1 MTTRNLYWAVGALT
15 LALIGF
21 AAFLLYDRLG
31 ALASQLGDFITRNVA
46 WGAPVLGLTT
56 FGESMVLIGG
66 FFPATALMLVAGGLI
81 ANGVLDGP
89 TVLAWCIAGAVLGD
103 AVSYWVGRKL
113 GPKAW
118 RIPALKK
125 HRRILARA
133 RLFFRRYGVAS
144 IYLCR
149 FMGPVRAF
157 VPLIAGVTG
166 MSNMKFQLANIGSAI
181 IWVPVMLA
189 PGYLAGKGAQMIGGE
204 HAMEYAL
211 GGIAAVAVLALI
223 VHALR
228 EKKAGDAHR

>member
-1 MTTRNLYWAVGALT
+1 MKSRNLWWAAGAVALGAVGV
-15 LALIGF
+15 
-21 AAFLLYDRLG
+21 AAWLLYARLG
-31 ALASQLGDFITRNVA
+31 DLATQLGDFITRNAV

-113 GPKAW
+113 GPRAW

-125 HRRILARA
+125 HRRIMARA
-133 RLFFRRYGVAS
+133 RLFFRKYGVAS

-166 MSNMKFQLANIGSAI
+166 MPNMKFQLANLGSAV

-189 PGYLAGKGAQMIGGE
+189 PGYLAGKGAKMIGGE

-211 GGIAAVAVLALI
+211 GGIAVIALLALI
-223 VHALR
+223 VHAVR
-228 EKKAGDAHR
+228 ERKAGDAH

>member
-1 MTTRNLYWAVGALT
+1 MTSRNLFLTVGAVV
-15 LALIGF
+15 LAL
-21 AAFLLYDRLG
+21 AAGAGFLLYDRLQ
-31 ALASQLGDFITRNVA
+31 ALAVVLGDFITENAA

-89 TVLAWCIAGAVLGD
+89 TVLAWCIGGAVLGD
-103 AVSYWVGRKL
+103 AVSYWIGRKL
-113 GPKAW
+113 GPRAW
-118 RIPALKK
+118 RIPALRK
-125 HRRILARA
+125 HRRIMARA

-166 MSNMKFQLANIGSAI
+166 MPNTKFQLANIGSAV

-189 PGYLAGKGAQMIGGE
+189 PGYLAGKGAEMIGGE

-211 GGIAAVAVLALI
+211 GGLAALALLALVI
-223 VHALR
+223 HAIR
-228 EKKAGDAHR
+228 EKRAADAE